1 MKSIFI
7 TGAGSGMG
15 REGAKL
21 FHAKGWR
28 VGAVDRNDD
37 GLATLQQELGDD
49 RLWTRAVDVTDKAAL
64 DGALADFCAGNTGG
78 GLDMM
83 WNNAGIGESGWFE
96 DVPYDAA
103 MRVVDVNYKAVL
115 TGAYGALP
123 YLKKSA
129 GSLMFSTSASSATY
143 GMPRLAVYS
152 STKHAVKGLTEALS
166 VEWQRHGVRVAGVLP
181 GLIDTAILTTT
192 TNHSNDGAAPMTAE
206 ELRATAPKKG
216 MLRLMP
222 ASSVAEVAWRA
233 YHHPRRLHWYVPRSI
248 RLIDVFKGLS
258 PEFVRRSIVKS
269 LPALMPKRQ

>member
-1 MKSIFI
+1 MKSVFI

-28 VGAVDRNDD
+28 VGAVDRNED
-37 GLATLQQELGDD
+37 GLATLNDELGGD
-49 RLWTRAVDVTDKAAL
+49 RLWTRVVDVTDKLAL
-64 DGALADFCAGNTGG
+64 DGALADFCAGNSGG

-103 MRVVDVNYKAVL
+103 MRVVDVNFKAVL
-115 TGAYGALP
+115 TGAYASLP
-123 YLKKSA
+123 YLKKTP
-129 GSLMFSTSASSATY
+129 GSLMFSTSSSSGTY

-166 VEWQRHGVRVAGVLP
+166 VEWQRHGVRVADVLP

-192 TNHSNDGAAPMTAE
+192 TNHSDDGRAPMTAE
-206 ELRATAPKKG
+206 QLRATAPKKG

-222 ASSVAEVAWRA
+222 ASSVAETAWQA
-233 YHHPRRLHWYVPRSI
+233 YHNQKRLHWYVPKSI
-248 RLIDVFKGLS
+248 RLIDLFKGLS

-269 LPALMPKRQ
+269 LPALVPKR

>member
-1 MKSIFI
+1 MKSVFI

-37 GLATLQQELGDD
+37 GLVTLKEELGDD

-78 GLDMM
+78 ALDMM

-123 YLKKSA
+123 YLKK
-129 GSLMFSTSASSATY
+129 
-143 GMPRLAVYS
+143 P
-152 STKHAVKGLTEALS
+152 
-166 VEWQRHGVRVAGVLP
+166 P
-181 GLIDTAILTTT
+181 
-192 TNHSNDGAAPMTAE
+192 AA
-206 ELRATAPKKG
+206 
-216 MLRLMP
+216 
-222 ASSVAEVAWRA
+222 
-233 YHHPRRLHWYVPRSI
+233 
-248 RLIDVFKGLS
+248 
-258 PEFVRRSIVKS
+258 
-269 LPALMPKRQ
+269 